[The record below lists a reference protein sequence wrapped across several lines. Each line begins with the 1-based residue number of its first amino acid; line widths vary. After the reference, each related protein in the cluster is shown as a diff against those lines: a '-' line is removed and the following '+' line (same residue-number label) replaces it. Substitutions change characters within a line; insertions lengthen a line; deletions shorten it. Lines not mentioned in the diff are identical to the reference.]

1 MVAKECEDLKDR
13 YREPSKCFPERR
25 FKNMGGAFFNNEV
38 YSSS

>member
-13 YREPSKCFPERR
+13 YREPSKCFPERG
-25 FKNMGGAFFNNEV
+25 FKNMGGASNNEV